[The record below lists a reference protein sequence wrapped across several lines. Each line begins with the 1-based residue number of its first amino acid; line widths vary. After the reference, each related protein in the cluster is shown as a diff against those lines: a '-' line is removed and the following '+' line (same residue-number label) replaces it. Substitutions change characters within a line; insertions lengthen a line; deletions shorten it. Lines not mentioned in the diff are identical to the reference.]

1 MNAWLNESPDFE
13 RAIVRSERIRNQL
26 MLGSLLLGMVIVYVN
41 FQTVP
46 IKDFLFYGGRNGYIT
61 ALRWI
66 LLFLAYEALY
76 FFLLRYYRKGKM
88 PLPTGVRLAH
98 LLVETSFPSV
108 LLYYWAAQGVA
119 SIVDAPVLYSYFLF
133 IILSVLC
140 LDFWFGLLTGLI
152 AAIQYSLVVFLIF
165 HEPFHLFFRPALP
178 ETSYYVRASLLLLS
192 GIVAGFVSREVRRTF
207 QSFISTQS
215 EKLRI
220 ESLFGQQVSREV
232 LEAIVDE
239 TNTVR
244 KLEVTVMALDLR
256 NFTAFAESRTPDEIL
271 DYQNKVFGPIIRV
284 VNQHQG
290 VVNQIL
296 GDGIMAT
303 FGTPVPNPL
312 HADMAF
318 QAALKIL
325 DTIQVL
331 NHTSEI
337 PFTRLGIGLH
347 TGEVVTGNI
356 GTENRKQYSISGLA
370 VITAFRVEQLNK
382 ELGTDLLI
390 TDPVR
395 AKITLGKTRLEPM
408 GEKQLKGFGT
418 PVPVYKVIRH
428 NTGPE

>member
-1 MNAWLNESPDFE
+1 MNSFSNSPDFDHAVL
-13 RAIVRSERIRNQL
+13 RNERIRNQL
-26 MLGSLLLGMVIVYVN
+26 MMGSLVLGALIVFVN
-41 FQTVP
+41 FSTASA
-46 IKDFLFYGGRNGYIT
+46 KDLLFYGGPQGLN
-61 ALRWI
+61 AAMFW
-66 LLFLAYEALY
+66 FLIFAVYEAA
-76 FFLLRYYRKGKM
+76 FFLVLRYYSKKETSV
-88 PLPTGVRLAH
+88 PLVVRMAH
-98 LLVETSFPSV
+98 VVLETSFPT
-108 LLYYWAAQGVA
+108 LLIFYWAEQGVVN
-119 SIVDAPVLYSYFLF
+119 IIDAPVLYAYFLF

-140 LDFWFGLLTGLI
+140 LDFRFGMLTGLV
-152 AAIQYSLVVFLIF
+152 AAVQYAGLVFLIF

-178 ETSYYVRASLLLLS
+178 ENSYYVRAALLLVS
-192 GIVAGFVSREVRRTF
+192 GAAAGLVSREVKRTF
-207 QSFISTQS
+207 QSFIATQS

-239 TNTVR
+239 SNTVR

-271 DYQNKVFGPIIRV
+271 EYQNRVFGPIIQV

-318 QAALKIL
+318 QSALKIL
-325 DTIQVL
+325 DTIEAL
-331 NHTSEI
+331 NEDARI

-356 GTENRKQYSISGLA
+356 GTENRKQFSISGSA

-395 AKITLGKTRLEPM
+395 AKITLGKARLEAM
-408 GEKQLKGFGT
+408 GERQLKGFGT
-418 PVPVYKVIRH
+418 PVPVYQVIR
-428 NTGPE
+428 